1 MKNFIAISCILIA
14 SIGSHA
20 SNIIEENGC
29 STKLKQVMRP
39 EYPAARIS
47 GYAQVKF
54 DIKEN
59 GEVENISSHKSM
71 CLRHNRKEDTYSF
84 KRCGI
89 FITNSIAATYY
100 MEFKPPVDEGGNAC
114 SIKNKKHLYRFMSV
128 RNDKVIHAFEKEFLE
143 EPSI

>member
-1 MKNFIAISCILIA
+1 
-14 SIGSHA
+14 
-20 SNIIEENGC
+20 
-29 STKLKQVMRP
+29 MRP

-100 MEFKPPVDEGGNAC
+100 MEYKPPVDEGGNAC

-128 RNDKVIHAFEKEFLE
+128 RNDKVIDAFEKEFLE